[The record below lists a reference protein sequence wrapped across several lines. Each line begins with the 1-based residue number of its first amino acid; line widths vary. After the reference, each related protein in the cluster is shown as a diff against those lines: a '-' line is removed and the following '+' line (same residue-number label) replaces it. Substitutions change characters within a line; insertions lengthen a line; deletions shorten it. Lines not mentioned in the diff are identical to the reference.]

1 MWDSFVLLALLD
13 DHRRHGSHLRIPHNN
28 DQKDRYTLAMRARNE
43 YIITHGQDELPHACC
58 GCMRV
63 FRMPDGTSRCT
74 EVVVTDGV
82 TVGRPCCA
90 VPHCKN
96 PLESQRHR
104 FCSADPSHKQRET
117 MCAVEGCD
125 IPVVHDSH
133 TGKYRKACADPIHL
147 KMEDMKAASTR
158 SGKSKTQRMKTAK
171 LNNALTSA
179 GVDED
184 MLPIQDLDEWYN
196 HNPSTG
202 NVRLVQATST
212 SSTGVTDCLPASS
225 DPISQI
231 PDTCQDKEESFKL
244 KAMFFRQRTNNE
256 QLFIRPCGVISGRG
270 TMYHHEAVSNVL
282 VGHSPSPCTY

>member
-1 MWDSFVLLALLD
+1 MYACFSDAQWYISL
-13 DHRRHGSHLRIPHNN
+13 HRSCG
-28 DQKDRYTLAMRARNE
+28 DQ
-43 YIITHGQDELPHACC
+43 C
-58 GCMRV
+58 
-63 FRMPDGTSRCT
+63 
-74 EVVVTDGV
+74 V

-96 PLESQRHR
+96 PLESQCHR
-104 FCSADPSHKQRET
+104 FCSADPSHKQWET

-125 IPVVHDSH
+125 RPVVHDSH

-158 SGKSKTQRMKTAK
+158 SRKSKTQQMKTAK

-202 NVRLVQATST
+202 NVHLVQATST

-231 PDTCQDKEESFKL
+231 PDTC
-244 KAMFFRQRTNNE
+244 
-256 QLFIRPCGVISGRG
+256 
-270 TMYHHEAVSNVL
+270 
-282 VGHSPSPCTY
+282 